1 MDVSEVPGRDI
12 AVMDLFCQTGLTW
25 QRPCILATRDR
36 AAVMLTPYAAKA
48 QTVGPS
54 PQL

>member
-1 MDVSEVPGRDI
+1 MKWLEPLKEI
-12 AVMDLFCQTGLTW
+12 APRV
-25 QRPCILATRDR
+25 TRDR